1 VIVMLVR
8 QIMTRGVVTVSPD
21 TTLPGARRLLDEHRI
36 RHLPVLVNGRLVGM
50 VSDRDLR
57 SAAGMNGRRTA
68 VGGIMTPMPVTVT
81 SDTRVEDAARILL
94 DRKIGGLPVVDGQAL
109 TGIVTAD
116 DLLRALVTVVEAATL
131 ERISVE
137 LSGDRDA

>member
-8 QIMTRGVVTVSPD
+8 EIMTRRVITIDAD
-21 TTLPGARRLLDEHRI
+21 TTLEAARRLLDKHRI
-36 RHLPVLVNGRLVGM
+36 RHLPVLANDRLVGM

-57 SAAGMNGRRTA
+57 SAGAMNGRRTV
-68 VGGIMTPMPVTVT
+68 VGGIMTPMPVTIS

-94 DRKIGGLPVVDGQAL
+94 DRKIGGLPVVDGETLA
-109 TGIVTAD
+109 GIVSGD
-116 DLLRALVTVVEAATL
+116 DLLRALVAVVETATL

-137 LSGDRDA
+137 LTGVGDA